1 MNGSHQMLPYTKS
14 LLGVGKSA
22 FSRFENVNQGSKNHF
37 RRSENTNRGSKTH
50 FRRSENADRG
60 SKTHFRCSENAI
72 RESKTHFRHSENA
85 NRGSKTISD
94 APDTVF
100 RCQRYLNCP
109 TVFNQLDRLQLAETI
124 IPNIVTLLNFE
135 QPENIALKQKNS
147 MPCIE
152 LCKALS

>member
-1 MNGSHQMLPYTKS
+1 MNGSHQMFSYTKS

-60 SKTHFRCSENAI
+60 SKTHFRCSENA
-72 RESKTHFRHSENA
+72 
-85 NRGSKTISD
+85 NRGSKNHFRRSGYRFQMSKISKL
-94 APDTVF
+94 
-100 RCQRYLNCP
+100 C

-135 QPENIALKQKNS
+135 QPEDIAL
-147 MPCIE
+147 
-152 LCKALS
+152 

>member
-1 MNGSHQMLPYTKS
+1 MNGSHQMFSYTKS

-37 RRSENTNRGSKTH
+37 RRSEN
-50 FRRSENADRG
+50 ADRG
-60 SKTHFRCSENAI
+60 SKTHFRCSENAN

-85 NRGSKTISD
+85 NRGSKNHFRRSGYRFQMSKISKL
-94 APDTVF
+94 
-100 RCQRYLNCP
+100 C

-135 QPENIALKQKNS
+135 QPEDIAL
-147 MPCIE
+147 
-152 LCKALS
+152 

>member
-1 MNGSHQMLPYTKS
+1 MNGSHQMFSYTKS

-50 FRRSENADRG
+50 FRRSENANRG
-60 SKTHFRCSENAI
+60 SKTHFRRSENAN

-85 NRGSKTISD
+85 NRGSKNHFRRSGYRFQMSKISKL
-94 APDTVF
+94 
-100 RCQRYLNCP
+100 C

-135 QPENIALKQKNS
+135 QPENIAL
-147 MPCIE
+147 
-152 LCKALS
+152 

>member
-1 MNGSHQMLPYTKS
+1 MNGSHQMFSYTKS

-50 FRRSENADRG
+50 FRRSENA
-60 SKTHFRCSENAI
+60 N

-85 NRGSKTISD
+85 NRGSKNHFRRSGYRFQMSKISKL
-94 APDTVF
+94 
-100 RCQRYLNCP
+100 C

-135 QPENIALKQKNS
+135 QPENIAL
-147 MPCIE
+147 
-152 LCKALS
+152 

>member
-1 MNGSHQMLPYTKS
+1 MNGSHQMFSYTKS

-37 RRSENTNRGSKTH
+37 RRSENANRGSKTH
-50 FRRSENADRG
+50 FRRSENA
-60 SKTHFRCSENAI
+60 N

-85 NRGSKTISD
+85 NRGSKNHFRRSGYRFQMSKISKL
-94 APDTVF
+94 
-100 RCQRYLNCP
+100 C

-135 QPENIALKQKNS
+135 QPENIAL
-147 MPCIE
+147 
-152 LCKALS
+152 